1 MTEFNS
7 TVGALNVTVGKE
19 IRNSALRIGILILI
33 LIFFKVSISYGE
45 TTIESEYEKVI
56 AHGEAPIMDMKH
68 QFS

>member
-33 LIFFKVSISYGE
+33 LIFLRFLYLM
-45 TTIESEYEKVI
+45 EKLL
-56 AHGEAPIMDMKH
+56 
-68 QFS
+68 